1 MRVHVK
7 PTTEVVVIE
16 SRDEG
21 EGAGSARVETLLD
34 REAVVWLSTVRPDGR
49 PHLIPI
55 WFWWDGIA
63 LLFASKPQACKVA
76 NLRSRADCMI
86 AIGDPTADFDVAL
99 IEARAELAPMT
110 TIELLAAGMLAK
122 YCERMQA
129 AGLSSGAFAA
139 TYSQVVRIVP
149 TRWLPWHGRTERT
162 PWRHDAEG
170 VGTAQPWRLSAA
182 ELPVPTELGPRVG
195 FLPAQ

>member
-1 MRVHVK
+1 
-7 PTTEVVVIE
+7 VVVIDR
-16 SRDEG
+16 RDDG

-55 WFWWDGIA
+55 WFWWDGNA
-63 LLFASKPQACKVA
+63 VLFASKPQACKVA

-110 TIELLAAGMLAK
+110 TIELLAAGLLAK
-122 YCERMQA
+122 YRERMHA
-129 AGLSSGAFAA
+129 VDLTASAFAA

-149 TRWLPWHGRTERT
+149 TRWLPWHGRTERA
-162 PWRHDAEG
+162 PWQPHVNAARD
-170 VGTAQPWRLSAA
+170 AQPWHVTAA
-182 ELPVPTELGPRVG
+182 ESPVP
-195 FLPAQ
+195 A